1 MICESYDRNVLMFCA
16 TQYCRKSMKD
26 DGVPPSL
33 PIYTSGKFK
42 GQVKGKGKGKDERM
56 TIKIQSPKG
65 EQAVM
70 YAYGSETL
78 ESVRKR
84 LPIDPELGP
93 DIKRGVFVMKKI
105 PPGLTL
111 DILNIQD
118 GDTLYVNACG
128 FCCAEKMFRPGLPV
142 IHEV

>member
-1 MICESYDRNVLMFCA
+1 MISESYDRNVLMLCA

-26 DGVPPSL
+26 NGVPPSL

-56 TIKIQSPKG
+56 TINIQSPKG
-65 EQAVM
+65 EQATM

-93 DIKRGVFVMKKI
+93 DIKRGVFVMKQI
-105 PPGLTL
+105 PFERLTL

-128 FCCAEKMFRPGLPV
+128 FCAEKMFRPGLPV

>member
-1 MICESYDRNVLMFCA
+1 MISESYDRNVLMLCA

-56 TIKIQSPKG
+56 TIYIQSPKG
-65 EQAVM
+65 EQATM

-78 ESVRKR
+78 ENVRNR

-93 DIKRGVFVMKKI
+93 HIKRGVFVMKRI

-111 DILNIQD
+111 DILNIED
-118 GDTLYVNACG
+118 GDTLHVNACG
-128 FCCAEKMFRPGLPV
+128 FCSEKMFRSSLPV

>member
-1 MICESYDRNVLMFCA
+1 MFLCSVP
-16 TQYCRKSMKD
+16 QSCRKSMKD

-33 PIYTSGKFK
+33 PIYSSGKFK

-56 TIKIQSPKG
+56 TIYIQSPKG
-65 EQAVM
+65 EQATM

-78 ESVRKR
+78 ENVRNR

-93 DIKRGVFVMKKI
+93 HIKRGVFVMKRI

-128 FCCAEKMFRPGLPV
+128 FCSEKMFRSSLPV